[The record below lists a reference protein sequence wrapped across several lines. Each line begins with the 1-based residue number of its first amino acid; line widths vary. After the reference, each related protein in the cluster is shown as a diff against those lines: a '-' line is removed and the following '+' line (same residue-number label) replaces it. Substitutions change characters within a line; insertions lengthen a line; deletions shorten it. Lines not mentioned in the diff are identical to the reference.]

1 MVTLGLVLD
10 KSCLKECAS
19 HRKEVTITENLL
31 EKKTF
36 IFSSQPVKLQ
46 AQFRGKIMYILTL
59 GGRALT
65 FYRNTNI
72 VRLS

>member
-1 MVTLGLVLD
+1 MVTLGLVLG

-19 HRKEVTITENLL
+19 RKVITGNVLE
-31 EKKTF
+31 EKKKF
-36 IFSSQPVKLQ
+36 IFSSQPIKLQ
-46 AQFRGKIMYILTL
+46 AQFKGKIMYMLTL
-59 GGRALT
+59 VGRALT

>member
-1 MVTLGLVLD
+1 MVTFGLVLD

-19 HRKEVTITENLL
+19 HKKAITGNVL
-31 EKKTF
+31 EKKKF
-36 IFSSQPVKLQ
+36 ILSSQPIKLQ
-46 AQFRGKIMYILTL
+46 AHFKGEIMYTLTPV
-59 GGRALT
+59 GRALT